1 MPETIKSIK
10 IENNSLK
17 SQIVILQKDFK
28 SFQEGM
34 DKKLAKLP
42 RVCNDKTVNLS
53 DSEAEKSL
61 NFLGNQVD
69 DMSRFREFAE
79 KEFKRLNKRL
89 EGVAKKSDE
98 LSDAIDDIQK
108 YSYQYNV
115 KLLGVPECNERET
128 AATST
133 ELCVRL
139 FNGMGVE
146 VKAHDIDIAHRVPH
160 RNASATGPKPI
171 VCKFVRRVVK
181 DEVIRQRKEASKVK
195 SEALGLSSDASLCNV
210 LVMEHL
216 TPKAQNLL
224 AEAKRF
230 SKQHN
235 FKFCWVK
242 NAKIYLRKNE
252 ESRHIFINNLSDL
265 EGLNVS

>member
-1 MPETIKSIK
+1 
-10 IENNSLK
+10 
-17 SQIVILQKDFK
+17 
-28 SFQEGM
+28 
-34 DKKLAKLP
+34 
-42 RVCNDKTVNLS
+42 
-53 DSEAEKSL
+53 
-61 NFLGNQVD
+61 
-69 DMSRFREFAE
+69 
-79 KEFKRLNKRL
+79 
-89 EGVAKKSDE
+89 VAKKSDE

-115 KLLGVPECNERET
+115 KLLGVPECNGRET
-128 AATST
+128 ATTST

-146 VKAHDIDIAHRVPH
+146 VKTHDIDIAHRVPH

-181 DEVIRQRKEASKVK
+181 DEVIQQRREASKVK
-195 SEALGLSSDASLCNV
+195 PEALGLSSDVSLSDV

-224 AEAKRF
+224 TEAKRF

-235 FKFCWVK
+235 YKFCWVK

-265 EGLNVS
+265 EGL

>member
-1 MPETIKSIK
+1 VFATIRPSIYRIAK
-10 IENNSLK
+10 
-17 SQIVILQKDFK
+17 QK
-28 SFQEGM
+28 
-34 DKKLAKLP
+34 
-42 RVCNDKTVNLS
+42 
-53 DSEAEKSL
+53 KSL

-69 DMSRFREFAE
+69 DLSRFRELAE
-79 KEFKRLNKRL
+79 KGFKILYKRL

-98 LSDAIDDIQK
+98 LSDALDDIQE
-108 YSYQYNV
+108 YYQYNV

-128 AATST
+128 AASST
-133 ELCVRL
+133 ELCVQL

-146 VKAHDIDIAHRVPH
+146 VKTHDVDIAHRVPH
-160 RNASATGPKPI
+160 RNAFATGPKPI

-181 DEVIRQRKEASKVK
+181 DEVIRQRREASKVK
-195 SEALGLSSDASLCNV
+195 SEALDLSSDASLSNV
-210 LVMEHL
+210 LLMEHL

-252 ESRHIFINNLSDL
+252 ESRHIFVNNLSDL